1 MIAAGAAILLASVL
15 VALHGVSF
23 GHFIISLVLLGIGW
37 NFTFTGGT
45 LLITTVHSPAE
56 RAKVQGTNDFLLFTG
71 LAVSSLMAGSVY
83 HYFGWVWINYA
94 MLPVILV
101 ILFSALWLRLVRRR
115 EQVVA

>member
-1 MIAAGAAILLASVL
+1 MVLLASVM

-23 GHFIISLVLLGIGW
+23 GHFLLSLVLLGIGW

-45 LLITTVHSPAE
+45 ILVTEVHSPAE

-71 LAVSSLMAGSVY
+71 LAVLSLMAGSVY
-83 HYFGWVWINYA
+83 HNFGWAWINYA

-101 ILFSALWLRLVRRR
+101 ILFSALWLRSVRRR
-115 EQVVA
+115 EQSVA